1 MKKVIVLLLCSIVSI
16 EMLAQRRVVVVD
28 MDTNVPIRDVSVKID
43 SQKVVQTDYLGRIDV
58 PIVFDSIA
66 FSHLRYEHERLTM
79 TEVGDTMFLLP
90 KNHLLPEV
98 TVTEL
103 DPRIKGLI
111 SGWVRQGAMR
121 GAAEVPRATISYS
134 FDFADMLDRRGRR
147 DRKHLERAKKILKE
161 WDEKPDETK

>member
-58 PIVFDSIA
+58 PVVFDSIA
-66 FSHLRYEHERLTM
+66 FSHVRYEHERLTM
-79 TEVGDTMFLLP
+79 AELTDTMFLLP
-90 KNHLLPEV
+90 KEHMLPEV
-98 TVTEL
+98 KITEL
-103 DPRIKGLI
+103 NPKTKAVIT
-111 SGWVRQGAMR
+111 GWVMAGAME
-121 GAAEVPRATISYS
+121 GAALAPRGVAS
-134 FDFADMLDRRGRR
+134 FDFADLIDRRGRR

-161 WDEKPDETK
+161 WDEKPEETK

>member
-66 FSHLRYEHERLTM
+66 FSHVRYEHERLTM

-90 KNHLLPEV
+90 KEHTLPEV
-98 TVTEL
+98 NVSAIKPEL
-103 DPRIKGLI
+103 MARLNA
-111 SGWVRQGAMR
+111 WVKKAAQE
-121 GAAEVPRATISYS
+121 GAALAPRGGGFS
-134 FDFADMLDRRGRR
+134 FDFANLLDRRGRR

>member
-16 EMLAQRRVVVVD
+16 EMQAQRRIVVVD

-66 FSHLRYEHERLTM
+66 FSHVRYEHERLTM

-90 KNHLLPEV
+90 KEHMLPEV
-98 TVTEL
+98 TISEL
-103 DPRIKGLI
+103 DPRVKGLI
-111 SGWVRQGAMR
+111 SGWAMAGAME
-121 GAAEVPRATISYS
+121 GAALAPRGVAT
-134 FDFADMLDRRGRR
+134 FDFANMLDRRGRR

-161 WDEKPDETK
+161 WDEKPDEAK

>member
-43 SQKVVQTDYLGRIDV
+43 S
-58 PIVFDSIA
+58 
-66 FSHLRYEHERLTM
+66 HLRYEHERLTM

-90 KNHLLPEV
+90 KEHTLPEV
-98 TVTEL
+98 TISEL
-103 DPRIKGLI
+103 DPRVKGLI
-111 SGWVRQGAMR
+111 SGWAREGAMQ
-121 GAAEVPRATISYS
+121 GAAEAPRGNITIY
-134 FDFADMLDRRGRR
+134 FDFANMLDRRGRR